1 MEEILLAFE
10 QVTGTKGKFRLQ
22 NISFALPAGYIMG
35 LMGVNGAGK
44 TTLMNYIM
52 NEKSAYT
59 GTIKIAGQ
67 DMKQDDGKL
76 KNIIGLVSEENR
88 FLNERTAA
96 QNVEILSGFYEDF
109 DKEIFRSAMETMG
122 VSGNLTYGKMSR
134 GERLKFQMAFAM
146 AHHARLYLL
155 DEVTVGMDPVFRMD
169 FFRLLQ
175 RIIRDGQCSVLMT
188 SHIESEMEQ
197 KTDYVGILEQGNL
210 VHFGESMDI
219 IPRLK
224 GEREADENEA
234 Q

>member
-10 QVTGTKGKFRLQ
+10 QVTGTRGKIRLQ

-52 NEKSAYT
+52 KEKAGYK

-134 GERLKFQMAFAM
+134 
-146 AHHARLYLL
+146 
-155 DEVTVGMDPVFRMD
+155 
-169 FFRLLQ
+169 
-175 RIIRDGQCSVLMT
+175 
-188 SHIESEMEQ
+188 
-197 KTDYVGILEQGNL
+197 
-210 VHFGESMDI
+210 
-219 IPRLK
+219 
-224 GEREADENEA
+224 
-234 Q
+234 